1 MNWVVV
7 IAAFII
13 GVIFG
18 ALIIA
23 VLSADSK
30 TDSSVYRLG
39 YDRGFTAGRR
49 EAEESDWIGEE
60 DDEDDEA

>member
-13 GVIFG
+13 GVIFWV
-18 ALIIA
+18 LIIA

-39 YDRGFTAGRR
+39 YDIGFTAGRR